1 MTVIA
6 FLSDPKVVERILDH
20 LKLPSAP
27 PFVAESTLTP
37 AEDVF
42 VAAPA
47 CDGIDAEWAW
57 PGSPRGVEPLDT
69 GPPDAR
75 DPP

>member
-20 LKLPSAP
+20 LKIPSSP
-27 PFVAESTLTP
+27 PPLAESRLAT
-37 AEDVF
+37 AEELFNDVPTYDEI
-42 VAAPA
+42 VA
-47 CDGIDAEWAW
+47 DW
-57 PGSPRGVEPLDT
+57 EPLDT

>member
-1 MTVIA
+1 MVVIA

-27 PFVAESTLTP
+27 PLLAESTLTP

-47 CDGIDAEWAW
+47 YDGIDVEWC
-57 PGSPRGVEPLDT
+57 VEPLDT

-75 DPP
+75 APP

>member
-47 CDGIDAEWAW
+47 CDGIDAEW
-57 PGSPRGVEPLDT
+57 VEPLDT